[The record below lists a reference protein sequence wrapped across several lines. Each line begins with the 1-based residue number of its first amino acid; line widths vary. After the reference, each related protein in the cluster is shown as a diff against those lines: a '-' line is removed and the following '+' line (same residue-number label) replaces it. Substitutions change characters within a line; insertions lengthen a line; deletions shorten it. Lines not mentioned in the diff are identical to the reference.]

1 MKRHLLSLIFIA
13 GLMFISSTKVLACSC
28 GSGGGAPCQE
38 FWRADAVF
46 AGTVVGS
53 GKITISEGEFK
64 HDMRLVRLTVD
75 QPIRGMQSAEVE
87 VLTGWGGGDC
97 GYGFKLGQRYLVYAY
112 REEDGKRLATS
123 ICTRTRKLS
132 EADADFA
139 FIRSMPTSNANGLV
153 FGTVGKRNHEWKEG
167 EKWSKPVAEAELAI
181 EGEGRQYQ
189 AQSDSEGN
197 FRVENV
203 VPGKYLVKLKLPPGL
218 IRNALQKDEGAT
230 IVENEIEVAAHGC
243 AETEFFLESD
253 TRVRGRVLDM
263 NGNPV
268 AKMQLN
274 MRPAA
279 SDKRHSNPFL
289 YAATD
294 TDGYFEF
301 KIVAPGDYW
310 LGYHLLNAP
319 FQEGQPYT
327 RVYLPGVPSRA
338 LATVLTVKEGQS
350 LSGLTLQLP
359 PPLSQRTVNGLVVW
373 PDGQP
378 APGAGISVSLS
389 EEGEPAAFSSTTT
402 DEKGQFTL
410 KLFEGLQYTVSAY
423 WKGTGGKYY
432 QIEFIEIPISLDQP
446 LRLVLPSQPRN

>member
-1 MKRHLLSLIFIA
+1 MKRRLLSLVFIA
-13 GLMFISSTKVLACSC
+13 GLTLLFSTKVLACTC

-46 AGTVVGS
+46 AGTVVRS
-53 GKITISEGEFK
+53 GKINVGEGDLK

-75 QPIRGMQSAEVE
+75 QPIRGMQSTEVD
-87 VLTGWGGGDC
+87 VITGWGGGDC

-112 REEDGKRLATS
+112 REEGDKRLSTS
-123 ICTRTRKLS
+123 ICTRTRLIK
-132 EADADFA
+132 EADDDFA
-139 FIRSMPTSNANGLV
+139 FFRTVPTSNANGLV
-153 FGTVGKRNHEWKEG
+153 FGMVGKRNHEWKEG
-167 EKWSKPVAEAELAI
+167 ENWYKPVPDAELTI

-189 AQSDSEGN
+189 AQTDSQGN
-197 FRVENV
+197 FRVESV

-218 IRNALQKDEGAT
+218 IRNFLQKDEGAT
-230 IVENEIEVAAHGC
+230 IVEDEIEVAAHGC
-243 AETEFFLESD
+243 AESEFILESD
-253 TRVRGRVLDM
+253 TRVRGRVLDV

-274 MRPAA
+274 MRPAPGNKGVTN
-279 SDKRHSNPFL
+279 SFG
-289 YAATD
+289 YAVTD

-310 LGYHLLNAP
+310 LGYHLLSTP

-327 RVYLPGVPSRA
+327 RVYLPGVPTRA

-359 PPLSQRTVNGLVVW
+359 PPFSQRTVNGLVVW

-378 APGAGISVSLS
+378 APGASVYVSLS
-389 EEGEPAAFSSTTT
+389 EDGDPSAFSSTTT
-402 DEKGQFTL
+402 DEKGQFTV
-410 KLFEGLQYTVSAY
+410 KLFEGLQFKVSAY
-423 WKGTGGKYY
+423 RKGADGKQY
-432 QIEFIEIPISLDQP
+432 QTEFIEIPLTADKP
-446 LRLVLPSQPRN
+446 MRLVLPSQPLN